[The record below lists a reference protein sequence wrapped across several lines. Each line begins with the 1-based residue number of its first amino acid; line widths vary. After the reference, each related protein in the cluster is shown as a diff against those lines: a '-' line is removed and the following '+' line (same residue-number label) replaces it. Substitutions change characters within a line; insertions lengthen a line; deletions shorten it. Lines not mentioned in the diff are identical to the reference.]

1 MNKNDNSKDS
11 FWLKIIYILSIIII
25 LSVAFLI
32 LGPRPAVMEGVL
44 DVSRL
49 PLINAL
55 LNSVSTVLLIIA
67 LWLIKKRKFLLI
79 K

>member
-1 MNKNDNSKDS
+1 MGFFGVGSME
-11 FWLKIIYILSIIII
+11 ILIVA
-25 LSVAFLI
+25 LVAFLI
-32 LGPRPAVMEGVL
+32 LGPRPAIMEGVL

-67 LWLIKKRKFLLI
+67 LWLIKKK
-79 K
+79 KVW